1 MLLLADICSLSLIF
15 VFCVSAE
22 KVGVSLEPLQP
33 DTKDPLM
40 AAVDLLESNWK
51 LVQEVLQLTQCV
63 LTRMFVGLWPKKR
76 AEMPVDDLKKLA
88 EAFDTIEDP
97 VLAMKSRS
105 VKRGVEGAIAL
116 AQSHGEEVDWEKVS
130 SSRAR
135 PLSKLLGFFEKAK
148 KYVPDIVS
156 IITPSAASSTSTPIS
171 LTPAASAPMPPPSA
185 DADSS
190 TPSTATEPTAE
201 VA

>member
-22 KVGVSLEPLQP
+22 KIGVSLEPLQP
-33 DTKDPLM
+33 DTEDPLM

-51 LVQEVLQLTQCV
+51 LVQEVLQLTRHV

-76 AEMPVDDLKKLA
+76 AEMPVDDLKKLV
-88 EAFDTIEDP
+88 EAFDTIEDH
-97 VLAMKSRS
+97 VLTMKIRS

-130 SSRAR
+130 SYHAR
-135 PLSKLLGFFEKAK
+135 PLSELLGFFEKAK
-148 KYVPDIVS
+148 K
-156 IITPSAASSTSTPIS
+156 
-171 LTPAASAPMPPPSA
+171 
-185 DADSS
+185 
-190 TPSTATEPTAE
+190 
-201 VA
+201 